1 VLWRRALAGEQERT
15 GVDLRPLAA
24 VAALVTLLGGLG
36 VVPAWAGLPH
46 HVALPPLD
54 LFADV
59 RVLLAEAPSYPWFV
73 GNLVAIVAGRGLV
86 LAAMLRAV
94 DRDGLVRSLG
104 FYAVAVPVALVAGT
118 LSYAGVAAVYS
129 LFLWA
134 AAALSVVAL
143 VVMGPIAW
151 RPLPRQMPETRPRGR
166 FPGGGSWGAGSG
178 GGAPEGSRR
187 RGVGR
192 LGVVGYVGA
201 LVAVSLLS
209 AVDTAAAQFSALW
222 VSAGLTAVAARWLH
236 GWAGATARRGRS
248 PRGGAGGPPGTDREP
263 EEGGRWGGAG
273 PLSRW
278 RRGER
283 RGRSPLG
290 GALLGL
296 VLVAAALPAARA
308 PTGVPGH
315 SIAAM
320 SPMSRL
326 DPVADDETPPRR
338 NGTLFL
344 VPGIGGSSG
353 TSTIFRLHPAALG
366 FGCARTAY
374 FSYAGTG
381 AGAPQR
387 SARCPIT
394 SGAPYEAEDTR
405 RPVDELAATFRAQL
419 AELEPPVVVVAH
431 SQGGWVVAAGVDE
444 RAVGSIDDVVLVG
457 AFPRHERGY
466 VLDGPGRGAVG
477 TDALEGLMALLRGV
491 GGTSFDPR
499 APLPRTLLGT
509 PGAVDDLLRAM
520 PAELRVATVTSAL
533 DLPVM
538 PPDWQLPA
546 ADDLCP
552 LYVDHGSLPLSAP
565 AHAQIRDHL
574 AGGEPGGCPWWRRWP
589 ARAFSAFGAPP

>member
-151 RPLPRQMPETRPRGR
+151 RPSPRQMPETRPRGR

-248 PRGGAGGPPGTDREP
+248 P
-263 EEGGRWGGAG
+263 
-273 PLSRW
+273 
-278 RRGER
+278 
-283 RGRSPLG
+283 LG

-296 VLVAAALPAARA
+296 VLVAAALPADRA

-315 SIAAM
+315 SMAAM

-338 NGTLFL
+338 DGTLFL